1 MSLNDF
7 GAPALPQATPS
18 ESVSPDVG
26 SLADVGVPVGKKEAS
41 PAKEEPKKE
50 EKAEVKKEVEAVKE
64 EIKNLK
70 KKYALTVNGKNEEYE
85 LDLGNDEE
93 IKKHLQKSKASDQ
106 KFQEAAEVRKAAMEF
121 IDQLRKNPRRVL
133 SDPNIGIDVKKFAEE
148 ILNEEIKEMEKS
160 PEQREKD
167 KLTKELEELRAQ
179 AKQRDEDAQKSD
191 MARMQMEQERILETD
206 ISAALDIGGMPK
218 TARTVKAMAE
228 MMMIALENGIDLSA
242 RDIAPIVKNTT
253 LSEFK
258 EVVSSLT
265 DDQLEDFLGKEVL
278 GRLRNKRMAKAK
290 TINTASAVKSVAAPK
305 VDEAQVPG
313 KKMTY
318 REFFKI

>member
-7 GAPALPQATPS
+7 GAPSLSPVQSEAPS
-18 ESVSPDVG
+18 DVG
-26 SLADVGVPVGKKEAS
+26 SIADVGLPVGKKDAA

-50 EKAEVKKEVEAVKE
+50 ESKAEAKKEVEAVKE

-70 KKYALTVNGKNEEYE
+70 KKYALTVNGKSEEYE

-121 IDQLRKNPRRVL
+121 IEQLRKNPRRVL

-167 KLTKELEELRAQ
+167 KLLKELEELKAKD
-179 AKQRDEDAQKSD
+179 KQREEESQRSE
-191 MARMQMEQERILETD
+191 MSRLQLEQERILESD

-278 GRLRNKRMAKAK
+278 GRLRKKNIARSKP
-290 TINTASAVKSVAAPK
+290 INTASAVKSVAAPK
-305 VDEAQVPG
+305 AAEAPSDG
-313 KKMTY
+313 KKMSY
-318 REFFKI
+318 RQFFGI